1 MLIMVIKE
9 IQNLYKV
16 TSFLDIT
23 IIIAFLLISLITGL
37 LASKHIKTLQD
48 YFYWNTYNCP
58 CVQ

>member
-1 MLIMVIKE
+1 MVIKE

-23 IIIAFLLISLITGL
+23 IIIVFLLISLITGL

-48 YFYWNTYNCP
+48 YTISGKILAI
-58 CVQ
+58 QLL